1 MATDSVDRR
10 LAAVLAADIAGYSRL
25 MGIDEEGTLA
35 RLKSVRRTLLDPVLT
50 AHRGRVVKTTGDG
63 LLVEFASAVDAVRS
77 AVEVQRRMAD
87 QNVAVATEQRLQFRI
102 GIHIGDIIFDDNDI
116 FGDGV
121 NIAARLEGIAEPGGV
136 CISDDAQ
143 RQVRGKVDAAFE
155 DLGPQVLKNIAEPVR
170 AWRLRVGDAVATAM
184 VARPASAAPASLPA
198 LAEKA
203 SIAVLPFQNMSG
215 DPEQEYFADGVV
227 EDIITALS
235 RFRSLFVIA
244 RNSSF
249 TYKGKPVDI
258 KQVGRELGVRY
269 VLEGSVRKSS
279 GRVRITAQLIEAG
292 SGAHL
297 WADRF
302 DGELK
307 DVFDLQDQVT
317 ANVVSVIA
325 PKIQQSEIERTRN
338 KPTDRLDSYDLFL
351 RGIAAYA
358 DRSKWGSSGE
368 LGEWFKRACAL
379 DPSYAAAQIMLAY
392 SSLLKQTARGTPPG
406 TEELAEAL
414 RIAELACALAGD
426 DPYVLARAAH
436 MFAYLG
442 RDYDRAETMIEEAIS
457 LNSNDAAAWGY
468 RGWIS
473 LMCVQPARAIESF
486 ERRLQL
492 SPIDPGRASMWNGIS
507 FAHFMLGEYEQGR
520 AAAAKALV
528 VGEDAHTL
536 SALIMNE
543 VGSGRLDEA
552 RAVAGR
558 LLKLRPDFRAS
569 YARQNFPTR
578 TAEWGDRMVA
588 VLCEAGIPA

>member
-1 MATDSVDRR
+1 MVTDSMDRR
-10 LAAVLAADIAGYSRL
+10 LAAVLAADVAGYSRL

-35 RLKSVRRTLLDPVLT
+35 KLKLVRRTLLDPTLA

-63 LLVEFASAVDAVRS
+63 ILVEFASAVDAVRS

-87 QNVAVATEQRLQFRI
+87 QNAAVPAEQRLEFRI
-102 GIHIGDIIFDDNDI
+102 GVHIGDIIFDDNDI

-121 NIAARLEGIAEPGGV
+121 NIAARLEGLAEPGGI

-155 DLGPQVLKNIAEPVR
+155 DAGPQLLKNIAEPIRV
-170 AWRLRVGDAVATAM
+170 WRLRVGDAVAAGT
-184 VARPASAAPASLPA
+184 VAKPAFAAPATPPA

-279 GRVRITAQLIEAG
+279 GRVRIAAQLIEAG
-292 SGAHL
+292 GGAHL

-325 PKIQQSEIERTRN
+325 PKIQQSEIERSRN

-351 RGIAAYA
+351 RGVAVYA
-358 DRSKWGSSGE
+358 DRSKWGAAE
-368 LGEWFKRACAL
+368 LGDWFRRACML
-379 DPSYAAAQIMLAY
+379 DPNYAAAQIMLAY
-392 SSLLKQTARGTPPG
+392 SSMLKQTARGTPLG
-406 TEELAEAL
+406 AEELAEAL
-414 RIAELACALAGD
+414 RIAELACTLSSD
-426 DPYVLARAAH
+426 DPFVLARAAH
-436 MFAYLG
+436 MYAYLG
-442 RDYDRAETMIEEAIS
+442 HDYDRAETMIEEAIS
-457 LNSNDAAAWGY
+457 LNSNDASAWGY

-507 FAHFMLGEYEQGR
+507 FAHFMLGQYEQGR

-528 VGEDAHTL
+528 IGEDAHTL

-543 VGSGRLDEA
+543 VGAGRLDEA
-552 RAVAGR
+552 RAIAGR
-558 LLKLRPDFRAS
+558 LLKLRPDLRAS
-569 YARQNFPTR
+569 FARQNFPTR

>member
-1 MATDSVDRR
+1 MITDCVDRR
-10 LAAVLAADIAGYSRL
+10 LAAVLAADVAGYSRL

-35 RLKSVRRTLLDPVLT
+35 RLKSARRMLLDPALA

-63 LLVEFASAVDAVRS
+63 MLVEFFSAVDAVRC

-87 QNVAVATEQRLQFRI
+87 QNAAVPTEQRLEFRI
-102 GIHIGDIIFDDNDI
+102 GIHVGDIIFDDNDI

-143 RQVRGKVDAAFE
+143 RQVRGKVDATFE
-155 DLGPQVLKNIAEPVR
+155 DLGPQMLKNIAEPIR
-170 AWRLRVGDAVATAM
+170 AWRVRLGG
-184 VARPASAAPASLPA
+184 ASAAATVAKPAFSAPASPPA

-258 KQVGRELGVRY
+258 KQIGRELGVRY

-279 GRVRITAQLIEAG
+279 GRVRITAQLIEAV

-325 PKIQQSEIERTRN
+325 PKIQQSEIERSRT

-351 RGIAAYA
+351 RGVAAYA
-358 DRSKWGSSGE
+358 DRTKWDAIE
-368 LGEWFKRACAL
+368 LGEWFRKACAL
-379 DPSYAAAQIMLAY
+379 DPNYAAAQIMLGY
-392 SSLLKQTARGTPPG
+392 SLLVKQTTRGTPLG
-406 TEELAEAL
+406 AEELAEAL
-414 RIAELACALAGD
+414 RIAELACALASD
-426 DPYVLARAAH
+426 DPFVLARAAH

-442 RDYDRAETMIEEAIS
+442 HDYDRAETMIEEAIS
-457 LNSNDAAAWGY
+457 LNPNDAAAWGY

-473 LMCVQPARAIESF
+473 LMCAEPARAIESF
-486 ERRLQL
+486 EHRLRL
-492 SPIDPGRASMWNGIS
+492 SPIDPGRASMRNGIS
-507 FAHFMLGEYEQGR
+507 FAHFMLGQYEQGR
-520 AAAAKALV
+520 VVAAKALV
-528 VGEDAHTL
+528 IGEDAHTL

-543 VGSGRLDEA
+543 VGSGRLEDA
-552 RAVAGR
+552 RANAGR

-578 TAEWGDRMVA
+578 TAEWGDRMAA

>member
-1 MATDSVDRR
+1 MITDSVDRR
-10 LAAVLAADIAGYSRL
+10 LAAVLAADVAGYSRL

-35 RLKSVRRTLLDPVLT
+35 ELKSVRRMLLDPTLAV
-50 AHRGRVVKTTGDG
+50 HRGRIVKTTGDG
-63 LLVEFASAVDAVRS
+63 VLVEFASAVDAVRS
-77 AVEVQRRMAD
+77 AVEVQRQMAD
-87 QNVAVATEQRLQFRI
+87 RNAAVPTEQRLEFRI

-143 RQVRGKVDAAFE
+143 RQVRGKVDATFE
-155 DLGPQVLKNIAEPVR
+155 DLGPQFLKNIAEPVR
-170 AWRLRVGDAVATAM
+170 AWRLRVGDALATAT
-184 VARPASAAPASLPA
+184 VAKPAFATPASPPA
-198 LAEKA
+198 LAEKT

-269 VLEGSVRKSS
+269 VLEGSVRKAS

-292 SGAHL
+292 SGTHL
-297 WADRF
+297 WADKF

-325 PKIQQSEIERTRN
+325 PKIQQSEIERTRS

-358 DRSKWGSSGE
+358 DRSRWGSTE
-368 LGEWFKRACAL
+368 LGKWFEKACAL
-379 DPSYAAAQIMLAY
+379 DPDYAAAQIMLAY

-406 TEELAEAL
+406 MEEVAEAL
-414 RIAELACALAGD
+414 RIAELACVLGND
-426 DPYVLARAAH
+426 DPFVLARAAH

-442 RDYDRAETMIEEAIS
+442 HDYDRAETMIEEAIS

-507 FAHFMLGEYEQGR
+507 FAHFMLGQHERGR

-528 VGEDAHTL
+528 IGEDAHTL
-536 SALIMNE
+536 SALILNE

-578 TAEWGDRMVA
+578 TAEWADRMVA
-588 VLCEAGIPA
+588 VLCQAGIPA

>member
-1 MATDSVDRR
+1 MDRR
-10 LAAVLAADIAGYSRL
+10 LAAVLAADVAGYTRL

-35 RLKSVRRTLLDPVLT
+35 RLKSVRRMLLDPTLA
-50 AHRGRVVKTTGDG
+50 AHRGRVVKTSGDG
-63 LLVEFASAVDAVRS
+63 ILVEFASAVDAVRS

-87 QNVAVATEQRLQFRI
+87 QNAAVPTEQRLEFRI

-143 RQVRGKVDAAFE
+143 RQVRGKVDATFE
-155 DLGPQVLKNIAEPVR
+155 DLGPQLLKNIAEPIR
-170 AWRLRVGDAVATAM
+170 AWRLLIGGASPAAAAATTVVNHAFT
-184 VARPASAAPASLPA
+184 VPAYPPA

-292 SGAHL
+292 SGTHL

-325 PKIQQSEIERTRN
+325 PKIQQSEIERTRS

-358 DRSKWGSSGE
+358 DRSKWGATE
-368 LGEWFKRACAL
+368 LGEWFNKACAL
-379 DPSYAAAQIMLAY
+379 DPNYAAAQIMLAY
-392 SSLLKQTARGTPPG
+392 SSLLKQTTRGTPPAA
-406 TEELAEAL
+406 EELAEAL
-414 RIAELACALAGD
+414 RIAEFACALASD
-426 DPYVLARAAH
+426 DPFVLARAAH

-442 RDYDRAETMIEEAIS
+442 HDYDRAETMIEEAIS

-507 FAHFMLGEYEQGR
+507 FAHFMLGQYEQGR

-528 VGEDAHTL
+528 IGEDAHTL

-552 RAVAGR
+552 RAIAGR
-558 LLKLRPDFRAS
+558 LLKLRPDLRAS
-569 YARQNFPTR
+569 YARQNFPTKSV
-578 TAEWGDRMVA
+578 EWGDRMVA